1 MSSVEVIYQMN
12 FYKLNIFL
20 ITSYSINSMIISNWF
35 LIDIATQFF
44 LNLGFMSFIS
54 MMLLRSWTGEANGMV
69 RQARFLQTKLYHQV
83 HVILRQDRKVYFS

>member
-69 RQARFLQTKLYHQV
+69 R
-83 HVILRQDRKVYFS
+83 